1 MYLHLLS
8 ETNKASFMA
17 IARAI
22 CAADGNFSDSERF
35 MLDIYAKEMGLASI
49 ESSIAADEAVTTL
62 AETGS
67 DKEKRIIVL
76 ELVGLS
82 LADEDFSA
90 EERAFLQAVVGKFNI
105 SEEFVSQCETA
116 VGRYLDLQNEF
127 NQLVGI

>member
-82 LADEDFSA
+82 LADADFST

>member
-8 ETNKASFMA
+8 ETNKASFMT

-22 CAADGNFSDSERF
+22 CAADGNFSDRERF

-82 LADEDFSA
+82 LADADFSA
-90 EERAFLQAVVGKFNI
+90 EERTFLQTVVGKFNI